1 MSNTSALD
9 AIDNITN
16 ESDSIANVFAQM
28 NTKEAAASSGG
39 DYKLPE
45 FGVPLACE
53 VKKIEMG
60 KCGPTAKNP
69 GAPLLKVFATS
80 EDEANVLLN
89 VLFTADSPI
98 LASLLESMGLADENG
113 KPLIGSPTELV
124 GGVFYAVFKPSTYKD
139 SSGNEKTSASVKT
152 YLTAEK
158 YSELHG

>member
-1 MSNTSALD
+1 MSDALD
-9 AIDNITN
+9 NIDNIMN
-16 ESDSIANVFAQM
+16 ESDSIANVFAAM
-28 NTKEAAASSGG
+28 NTKVAANSGG

-53 VKKIEMG
+53 VTKVEMG

-69 GAPLLKVFATS
+69 GAPLLKVFAKS

-89 VLFTADSPI
+89 VLFTADSAI

-113 KPLIGSPTELV
+113 TPLISAPNDLN
-124 GGVFYAVFKPSTYKD
+124 GGTFYAVFKPNNYKD

-158 YSELHG
+158 YEELRG